1 MVHPLKTRLETYL
14 GTYLEVTVAN
24 AADDEYELKLI
35 KKKKTVSMLP
45 QIAKNKKRTQFVA
58 T

>member
-35 KKKKTVSMLP
+35 KKKTVSMLP

>member
-24 AADDEYELKLI
+24 ADADEYGLKLI
-35 KKKKTVSMLP
+35 
-45 QIAKNKKRTQFVA
+45 
-58 T
+58 